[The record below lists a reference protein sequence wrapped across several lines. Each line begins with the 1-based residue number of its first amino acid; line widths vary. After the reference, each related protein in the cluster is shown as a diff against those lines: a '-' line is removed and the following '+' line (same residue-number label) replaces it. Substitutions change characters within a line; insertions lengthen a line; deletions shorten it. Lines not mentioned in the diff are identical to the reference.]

1 MSRQVQATLGGKMR
15 VTILEKKR
23 REHAWTKAE
32 LARRAKMQGSTIGW
46 IEEGRFKP
54 YDSQLKKLAEQ
65 LEVADPHKL
74 LDISEA

>member
-1 MSRQVQATLGGKMR
+1 MR